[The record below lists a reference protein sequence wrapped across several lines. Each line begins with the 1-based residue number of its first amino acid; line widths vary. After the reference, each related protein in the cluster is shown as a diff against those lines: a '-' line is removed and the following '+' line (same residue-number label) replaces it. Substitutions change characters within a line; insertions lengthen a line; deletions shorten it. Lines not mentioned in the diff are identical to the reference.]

1 MRIAFVSEHASP
13 LATLGGVDA
22 GGQNVHVAALAGEL
36 TARGHGVVV
45 YTRRDDADLP
55 ERVTMPGGVQ
65 VVHVPAGPAEHVP
78 KDDLLPWM
86 ADFGRWLAAD
96 WERHGAPDLVHAH
109 FWMSGLAAL
118 QAARSMPH
126 AVPVVQT
133 FHALGSVKRRHQG
146 AADTSPPGRVETE
159 ATLGRSVDLVVATC
173 TDEVG
178 ELRRLGIPAERIT
191 VVPCGVDR
199 DLFLPADPRRTERA
213 RAAATDDGPRPPYRL
228 LCLGRL
234 VERKGVGTVVEAL
247 PALPDA
253 ELVIAGGPAAD
264 EVDDDPEAR
273 RLAAL
278 ADRLGVRDRVR
289 FVGSVAREDVPALI
303 RSADVVVATPWYEP
317 FGIVPLEAAACGRP
331 LVGTAVGGLLDSVQ
345 HGVTGLLV
353 PPRDPDALARALRE
367 LLDDPAARRRMGAA
381 ARRRAV
387 ELYGWD
393 CVARDTE
400 AVYREVLEAGGR
412 RHGPAAAGRGTGT
425 RGTGTRSTS
434 RRSTGSDRTDVV
446 GVRAV

>member
-1 MRIAFVSEHASP
+1 MRIALVSEHASP

-36 TARGHGVVV
+36 AARGHDVSV

-55 ERVTMPGGVQ
+55 ERVTMPGGVV
-65 VVHVPAGPAEHVP
+65 VVHVPAGPADHVP

-96 WERHGAPDLVHAH
+96 WERHGIPDVVHAH

-118 QAARSMPH
+118 QAARAMPRP
-126 AVPVVQT
+126 VPVVQT

-146 AADTSPPGRVETE
+146 AADTSPSGRVETE
-159 ATLGRSVDLVVATC
+159 ATLGRSVDLVIATC
-173 TDEVG
+173 TDEVA
-178 ELRRLGIPAERIT
+178 ELRRLGIPAERVT

-199 DLFLPADPRRTERA
+199 DRFLPADPRHGRRVDPA
-213 RAAATDDGPRPPYRL
+213 DADGAAAARFRL

-234 VERKGVGTVVEAL
+234 VERKGVGTAVEAL
-247 PALPDA
+247 AALPDA
-253 ELVIAGGPAAD
+253 ELVIAGGPSAE
-264 EVDDDPEAR
+264 EVDQDPEAR

-278 ADRLGVRDRVR
+278 ADELGVRDRVR
-289 FVGSVAREDVPALI
+289 FVGSVARDEVPALI

-331 LVGTAVGGLLDSVQ
+331 LVGSAVGGLLDSVQ

-353 PPRDPDALARALRE
+353 PPRDPGALAQAVRG
-367 LLDDPAARRRMGAA
+367 LLDDPAARQRMGAA
-381 ARRRAV
+381 ARRRVV
-387 ELYGWD
+387 ELFGWD

-400 AVYREVLEAGGR
+400 TAYRSLVEARGGHHGSGADRRRAGR
-412 RHGPAAAGRGTGT
+412 RT
-425 RGTGTRSTS
+425 
-434 RRSTGSDRTDVV
+434 DRQRDDMV